1 MDELLVFGVGSAP
14 FAIVAFCVSDFWCG
28 VLVASF
34 VFLSSSVYVVCY
46 FDPVIDSQGMTPP
59 PPPILPLR
67 CISRWIRSGTAN
79 STMHDT
85 GLLLRRLSAHTQYYD
100 SHKLQRIAE
109 LTRGGHKGSIRYV
122 VAVIGILG
130 TLGVSWGWLLKTIL

>member
-1 MDELLVFGVGSAP
+1 MY
-14 FAIVAFCVSDFWCG
+14 IVLDSIGDCKQYHARYG
-28 VLVASF
+28 IAVAKA
-34 VFLSSSVYVVCY
+34 
-46 FDPVIDSQGMTPP
+46 QRT
-59 PPPILPLR
+59 
-67 CISRWIRSGTAN
+67 
-79 STMHDT
+79 
-85 GLLLRRLSAHTQYYD
+85 HTQYYD